1 MVCVLQPG
9 SLEASASPAHHGG
22 DSGLKITGCEQAQG
36 PRGREVDDFMI
47 QAPLKGSPEGR
58 RCRWAGHAA
67 CSQAAGLSLPD
78 LSQQV
83 RRVSSCEDK

>member
-47 QAPLKGSPEGR
+47 QGQGTLPAPGR
-58 RCRWAGHAA
+58 RGCLCRTSA
-67 CSQAAGLSLPD
+67 S
-78 LSQQV
+78 
-83 RRVSSCEDK
+83 K